1 MARPM
6 VSVISPT
13 SVAAAWAILKAHISS
28 GTSGTNINLDKKT
41 AGVKNI
47 RMFATPC

>member
-13 SVAAAWAILKAHISS
+13 SAAAAMLEAHTSS
-28 GTSGTNINLDKKT
+28 GTSASLDKKT
-41 AGVKNI
+41 AGVKNV